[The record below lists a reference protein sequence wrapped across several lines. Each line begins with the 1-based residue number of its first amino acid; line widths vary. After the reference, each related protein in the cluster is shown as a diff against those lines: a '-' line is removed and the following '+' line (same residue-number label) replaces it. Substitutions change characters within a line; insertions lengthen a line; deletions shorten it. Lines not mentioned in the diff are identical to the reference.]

1 MAAVNLLNPV
11 LSGASP
17 EAVRTA
23 SAMGLL
29 SKPAPALT
37 SAARTGNWSPPVI
50 PAGATPEEAARLQS
64 INRQGMTAAS
74 QYKAP
79 ARPAPTSGAVN
90 YQTEQDESLL
100 RGEGDIWINGKWF
113 LSSQGQ
119 ARLAE
124 LQKKK
129 AGLNNS
135 TGPSPLSKRVTN
147 PSNLGYSQSY
157 DPSGRGYRPIS
168 TISPQTAASLRAKF
182 GTPSNLG

>member
-1 MAAVNLLNPV
+1 MAAVNLINPA
-11 LSGASP
+11 LIGATP
-17 EAVRTA
+17 KTTRVAA
-23 SAMGLL
+23 SMGLL
-29 SKPAPALT
+29 SKPQP
-37 SAARTGNWSPPVI
+37 SIDAARRTGNWSPPVI
-50 PAGATPEEAARLQS
+50 PAGASPEEVARLQAL
-64 INRQGMTAAS
+64 NRQGMAAAS

-79 ARPAPTSGAVN
+79 ARPAPTSSAVN

-157 DPSGRGYRPIS
+157 DPNGSGYRAIN
-168 TISPQTAASLRAKF
+168 TISPQSAADLRAKF
-182 GTPSNLG
+182 KTPSNLG

>member
-1 MAAVNLLNPV
+1 MAAVNLINPA
-11 LSGASP
+11 LMGASP

-79 ARPAPTSGAVN
+79 AAPT
-90 YQTEQDESLL
+90 
-100 RGEGDIWINGKWF
+100 
-113 LSSQGQ
+113 
-119 ARLAE
+119 
-124 LQKKK
+124 KKK
-129 AGLNNS
+129 A
-135 TGPSPLSKRVTN
+135 PASKKTATAAPAPTN

-157 DPSGRGYRPIS
+157 DPKGRGYRPIS

>member
-1 MAAVNLLNPV
+1 MAAVNLINPV
-11 LSGASP
+11 LMGASP

-29 SKPAPALT
+29 SKPAPALA

-64 INRQGMTAAS
+64 INRQGTTAAS
-74 QYKAP
+74 QYKAKP
-79 ARPAPTSGAVN
+79 SLSQEKQQIDRDM
-90 YQTEQDESLL
+90 DEALL
-100 RGEGDIWINGKWF
+100 RGEGDTYLNGRWTV
-113 LSSQGQ
+113 SPQGQ

-124 LQKKK
+124 LQAKKQAPKKK
-129 AGLNNS
+129 VSAP
-135 TGPSPLSKRVTN
+135 TPSAPKN

-182 GTPSNLG
+182 GTPSNL